1 MTTPA
6 PATAGARPRGY
17 GDPVSQPDP
26 LRRPDVPGRPR
37 FEFRQRPSEVVAR
50 RARSVDVAAALWTAA
65 AVLGLVAAL
74 VMLLDLDGTQAA
86 VRAIVDRDFPNET
99 SVTRDRAVALA
110 GAVLVGGVFVL
121 GLATGLAAVAM
132 RGGRGGARFVLLML
146 LALTLVE
153 IVLGVGVVAP
163 LALVLLVVAAAL
175 GVAAAVAMY
184 LPGANR
190 WFATRRR

>member
-1 MTTPA
+1 MTPGT
-6 PATAGARPRGY
+6 RSREY

-26 LRRPDVPGRPR
+26 RRRPDVPGRPR

-50 RARSVDVAAALWTAA
+50 RARSVDVSAALWTAA

-99 SVTRDRAVALA
+99 SVTRDRVVALA
-110 GAVLVGGVFVL
+110 AAVLVGGAFVIGVAMGL
-121 GLATGLAAVAM
+121 GAAVM
-132 RGGRGGARFVLLML
+132 RSGRGGARFLLVLLL
-146 LALTLVE
+146 VLTLVE

-163 LALVLLVVAAAL
+163 AVLVQLVMVAVL
-175 GVAAAVAMY
+175 GVAGAVAMY

-190 WFATRRR
+190 WFAVRRR